1 MALNICG
8 YERPQVLSADSVK
21 SLVTINP
28 ALQKPKS
35 TTAVPSNNDLLQ
47 RTRQNC
53 LRDGSIFQHST
64 SVAACNWIWNNNI
77 DCHMQCKWRGKMVKP
92 LTLQALLMSGGRTT
106 QAIRGDLSGYRKL
119 AGCWLTVIPNR
130 LDGTILSAEEFR
142 DNLRLRY
149 NSKPTDMPDRYARPM
164 RWMRCQ
170 INSGTC
176 SCSPM

>member
-35 TTAVPSNNDLLQ
+35 TTAVPCNNDLVQ

-64 SVAACNWIWNNNI
+64 SVAACSMSSNNI
-77 DCHMQCKWRGKMVKP
+77 DGDDETTTLIATCNASGAGKW
-92 LTLQALLMSGGRTT
+92 
-106 QAIRGDLSGYRKL
+106 
-119 AGCWLTVIPNR
+119 
-130 LDGTILSAEEFR
+130 
-142 DNLRLRY
+142 
-149 NSKPTDMPDRYARPM
+149 
-164 RWMRCQ
+164 
-170 INSGTC
+170 
-176 SCSPM
+176 